1 MKTNMVSLTIYLVS
15 ILSKA
20 YSGEILVESAT
31 QECTKSDIDGDGN
44 DNECVAPAQSNRDG
58 MMVADSRLETEYD
71 EEDDEEDDEDGFT
84 YEFEM
89 PEIYTD
95 YHEECAAWAESGNC
109 NSNPIVMLQECLP
122 SCLSD
127 PSIQKYGLFPWSIY
141 RGTDRNCEDTWIE
154 EDGDEPDCES
164 WANDGL
170 CINPAEKEFMLTRC
184 RRSCMVCIAAG
195 EKKTIEIGEGQSV
208 PLELLQDTVN
218 VLINTAYYMKNIV
231 MNTEN
236 KLYHSVRNG
245 ACKNEDEM
253 CAVWAAE
260 GKCDK
265 ESENYEWMVMHCGPV
280 CQTCELMDFQIR
292 CPIPEG
298 AVDALSRS
306 GGDNGLHALF
316 ERIAGER
323 NLTQEQIGG
332 GMENLDYSV
341 EVFSRPGGSKT
352 DSASNVID
360 GPWVV
365 ALDNFLSAE
374 ECEKLIQLGQIRGYE
389 KSRET
394 TTLSNGNRAED
405 EVTDTRTSTNAW
417 CDDAPLKNS
426 STSCRKDPVM
436 KEVWNRIALVTGVP
450 VDNSEDLQLLY
461 YTPGQFYKV
470 HHDYIAA
477 HTYGSSGPRVLTFFL
492 YLNDVEEGGGTN
504 FPELAPGAAPLTVQ
518 PKRGKALLWPSVLD
532 EDVNKKDE
540 RTEHEA
546 LNVEKGVKYGANA
559 WLHLRDEQ
567 HLKDA
572 LECG

>member
-1 MKTNMVSLTIYLVS
+1 
-15 ILSKA
+15 
-20 YSGEILVESAT
+20 
-31 QECTKSDIDGDGN
+31 
-44 DNECVAPAQSNRDG
+44 
-58 MMVADSRLETEYD
+58 
-71 EEDDEEDDEDGFT
+71 
-84 YEFEM
+84 
-89 PEIYTD
+89 
-95 YHEECAAWAESGNC
+95 
-109 NSNPIVMLQECLP
+109 
-122 SCLSD
+122 
-127 PSIQKYGLFPWSIY
+127 
-141 RGTDRNCEDTWIE
+141 
-154 EDGDEPDCES
+154 
-164 WANDGL
+164 
-170 CINPAEKEFMLTRC
+170 
-184 RRSCMVCIAAG
+184 
-195 EKKTIEIGEGQSV
+195 
-208 PLELLQDTVN
+208 VN